1 MNPPNSLTTL
11 LRGMYVLFGFTAYG
25 HSYPSVSE
33 ETLKEKHANLTG
45 MTIDVSLH
53 KEKEFGCSCQ
63 SYESAC
69 QDIGNYN
76 ETSLASTDTN
86 YMSARRGMIFPF
98 APLSLT
104 FDGIRYSVD
113 VPQVSFI

>member
-1 MNPPNSLTTL
+1 
-11 LRGMYVLFGFTAYG
+11 MYVLFGFTAYG

-45 MTIDVSLH
+45 MTVDVSLH
-53 KEKEFGCSCQ
+53 EEKEFGCNCQ

-69 QDIGNYN
+69 QNVGSYN

-86 YMSARRGMIFPF
+86 YMSAQRGMILPF
-98 APLSLT
+98 VPLSLT
-104 FDGIRYSVD
+104 FDGITYSVD

>member
-1 MNPPNSLTTL
+1 
-11 LRGMYVLFGFTAYG
+11 MYVLFGFTAYG

-45 MTIDVSLH
+45 MTVDVSLH
-53 KEKEFGCSCQ
+53 EEKEFGCNCQ

-69 QDIGNYN
+69 QNIGSYN
-76 ETSLASTDTN
+76 ESSLANTDTN
-86 YMSARRGMIFPF
+86 YMSAQRGVILPF
-98 APLSLT
+98 VPHSLT

-113 VPQVSFI
+113 DPQVSFI